1 MDYQILLGLYWKQ
14 KYSIKLKLASEMK
27 LRKVNFVWK
36 ASLLFGVFYML
47 NSTMLI
53 AQQGG
58 NQTNPLEGL
67 VIAAP
72 GDIPPGT
79 PIMLDPNK
87 TPCFNDSLRRIT
99 AEEFPKYMM
108 SNQYV
113 PQPYLDAQKNIKA
126 FVLRKATSEELQMM
140 ARFQEQGPGVDSE
153 VSALIGQK
161 VKDFELKDIKGNA
174 LKFSDL
180 EGKVVVI
187 NFWFIECKPCV
198 MEIPELNML
207 VNEFQNQ
214 DVVFLAIAL
223 NGKNEVKGF
232 LKQNKFM
239 YQVFPDG
246 PALAEVFGIKGYPT
260 NVIIDQKGIVQY
272 VSTGIGPDNQ
282 FILKK
287 EISKVLN
294 H

>member
-1 MDYQILLGLYWKQ
+1 LDYQILLGLYWKQ

>member
-1 MDYQILLGLYWKQ
+1 LDYQILLGLYWKQ

-36 ASLLFGVFYML
+36 ASLLFDVFYML

-126 FVLRKATSEELQMM
+126 FVLRKATSEELKMM
-140 ARFQEQGPGVDSE
+140 ARFQEQGPGMDSE
-153 VSALIGQK
+153 ASALVGQK
-161 VKDFELKDIKGNA
+161 VKDFELKDVKGKE

-180 EGKVVVI
+180 AGKVVVI

>member
-1 MDYQILLGLYWKQ
+1 
-14 KYSIKLKLASEMK
+14 MK

>member
-1 MDYQILLGLYWKQ
+1 
-14 KYSIKLKLASEMK
+14 MK
-27 LRKVNFVWK
+27 FRKVDFVWK
-36 ASLLFGVFYML
+36 ACLLFGLFYL
-47 NSTMLI
+47 LYSTMLI

-58 NQTNPLEGL
+58 NQTSPLEGL

-87 TPCFNDSLRRIT
+87 TPCFNDSLRRIS

-140 ARFQEQGPGVDSE
+140 ARFQEKGIDSE
-153 VSALIGQK
+153 ANALVGQK
-161 VKDFELKDIKGNA
+161 VKDFELKDVKGKE

-180 EGKVVVI
+180 EGKVVVL
-187 NFWFIECKPCV
+187 NFWFIECKPCL
-198 MEIPELNML
+198 MEIPELNAL

-223 NGKNEVKGF
+223 NSKNEVKGF
-232 LKQNKFM
+232 LKEHKFM
-239 YQVFPDG
+239 YQLYPDG
-246 PALAEVFGIKGYPT
+246 PAVAEVFGIKGYPT
-260 NVIIDQKGIVQY
+260 NLIIDQKGIVQY

-282 FILKK
+282 FLLKK
-287 EISKVLN
+287 QISKALN

>member
-1 MDYQILLGLYWKQ
+1 
-14 KYSIKLKLASEMK
+14 MK

-36 ASLLFGVFYML
+36 ASLLFGVFYLL

-126 FVLRKATSEELQMM
+126 FVLRKATSEELKMM
-140 ARFQEQGPGVDSE
+140 ARFQEQGPGMDSE
-153 VSALIGQK
+153 ASALVGQK
-161 VKDFELKDIKGNA
+161 VKDFELKDVKGKE

-180 EGKVVVI
+180 AGKVVVI

>member
-126 FVLRKATSEELQMM
+126 FVLRKATSEELKMM
-140 ARFQEQGPGVDSE
+140 ARFQEQGPGMDSE
-153 VSALIGQK
+153 ASALVGQK
-161 VKDFELKDIKGNA
+161 VKDFELKDVKGKE

-180 EGKVVVI
+180 AGKVVVI

>member
-1 MDYQILLGLYWKQ
+1 LDYQILLGLYWKQ

-126 FVLRKATSEELQMM
+126 FVLRKATSEELKMM
-140 ARFQEQGPGVDSE
+140 ARFQEQGPGMDSE
-153 VSALIGQK
+153 ASALVGQK
-161 VKDFELKDIKGNA
+161 VKDFELKDVKGKE

-180 EGKVVVI
+180 AGKVVVI

>member
-1 MDYQILLGLYWKQ
+1 
-14 KYSIKLKLASEMK
+14 
-27 LRKVNFVWK
+27 
-36 ASLLFGVFYML
+36 
-47 NSTMLI
+47 MLI

-126 FVLRKATSEELQMM
+126 FVLRKATSEELKMM
-140 ARFQEQGPGVDSE
+140 ARFQEQGPGMDSE
-153 VSALIGQK
+153 ASALVGQK
-161 VKDFELKDIKGNA
+161 VKDFELKDVKGKE

-180 EGKVVVI
+180 AGKVVVI

-294 H
+294 HWFRATVVVDLSWLGFLSSGDRTILHFISDGPH